1 MSFQMTFISVIWR
14 CFWDYLIGVD
24 YLEIINNI
32 EFLKIIKKRLFN
44 MKLNNLFKQLLTQ
57 NNSSLLI
64 ELESSDVFVV
74 T

>member
-1 MSFQMTFISVIWR
+1 MTFISVIWR